1 MSCDWNER
9 MKEMLF
15 EEGLAM
21 GMSDEEAEHYAE
33 EQFEMRMGA

>member
-21 GMSDEEAEHYAE
+21 GMCDEDAEHYAE